1 MSILATLA
9 GGLIGGLLFG
19 KKKEQPAAA
28 APVAMLQ
35 PTRDDAEAEAARGD
49 RLRKRRGAAA
59 DMLVNGSSGAE
70 AAFASPRQIVGS

>member
-1 MSILATLA
+1 MSILAQLA

-19 KKKEQPAAA
+19 NKKQA
-28 APVAMLQ
+28 APQQAPMLQ

-59 DMLVNGSSGAE
+59 DMMVNGSSGAE
-70 AAFASPRQIVGS
+70 AAFSAPRMVVGS